1 MEDEGGGGDHL
12 AADGVEGAGAEV
24 SHGDDAFLLQEL
36 AAQLL
41 EAGEEHPGLHGDH
54 GREGM
59 GQGQLEA
66 AFDEH
71 GEQVGLAV
79 RVVLVGKFLQLG
91 VHALG
96 AHVGWVGDDD
106 VVSGCKVVRHF
117 QQSHDLLMGVLQKDV
132 ACQVLGIDGG
142 TDIAGIL

>member
-59 GQGQLEA
+59 WQGQREA

-71 GEQVGLAV
+71 REQVGLAV
-79 RVVLVGKFLQLG
+79 GVVLVGKFLQLG

-106 VVSGCKVVRHF
+106 VVSGSKVV
-117 QQSHDLLMGVLQKDV
+117 
-132 ACQVLGIDGG
+132 
-142 TDIAGIL
+142 